1 MEKKPFHE
9 LVAEQLIRKLQEG
22 TAPWQVPW
30 KAGAAVSGLPL
41 NPVTGKRYRG
51 INAIHLL
58 AQSRGDQRWM
68 TYKQAV
74 AAGAQVRK
82 GERGTP
88 IQYWKFDELQDAGPQ
103 STSRDD
109 PLLAE
114 GKVKVRL
121 ERPQVFYATV
131 FNAEQIDGL
140 PEQAANQH
148 AAETWQPDARAQAIL
163 SGSGA
168 IINHAV
174 QDQAFYSPTR
184 DAIYMPAPEQ
194 FSSSGAYYAVA
205 LHELSHWTGHS
216 ERLARDLSHPFGSQ
230 EYAKEELRAEIAS
243 MLLGHELGTGHDPS
257 QHAAYVASWITVL
270 RDDPMEIFRAA
281 ADAEKILGYVLPF
294 ELKHQQEVDLVAK
307 MQAALDAGRELV
319 VANQGHLVTQEIFV
333 MLATAES
340 ASQGDSVWTVH
351 VGKFHVGDIRA
362 VDSIDAAIELHRT
375 LVNAAF
381 LSHVVPM
388 GSTPAAL
395 PSHDVMR
402 DYPEIASRYPE
413 LYVPEEVQTALS
425 PRPLTSIAGAQ
436 FHLAIQPGEAHVVVQ
451 TGDKET
457 VLEGNEQIQRF
468 VAANHLDVD
477 DHALLQSVMGI
488 ASRYGA
494 IPDEIRYPNR
504 FTLPA
509 TDLGIPL
516 IERLQ
521 NAGAMS
527 PQDAALA
534 SALERFKSGQSPSGE
549 DLNLAAC
556 FEEAFCLPMP
566 QGWSGSASM
575 EAPKPASTAW
585 MVNFGPQSRQEATAL
600 SFPDQ
605 VAANAL
611 MIRVKAIDAHSEP
624 TMHDRQLK
632 LDALLEDTIQ
642 QYPDDGETNS
652 MDTGFAGQPAI
663 DRLVADA
670 FRSADRRALEESA
683 MAAFGF
689 NLPDNWTGE
698 IVAIAVGPDGAE
710 AGEGPVDGYQL
721 FAGTTAIET
730 RWEFLK
736 QVATQEAAESLEHRL
751 KVVDLQRQESEQ
763 MRAILSA
770 RLEEDRLRRD
780 PTATDEM
787 RTAAKE
793 LRKTAEAKQMNA
805 GRSDPAAVPANWADM
820 SNEAVAMVYDA
831 LGRGLVA
838 PRPGER
844 ISLPGDAPRHLKE
857 AASRLERGEPAGV
870 PLQVAYKDRNEVKE
884 LGARWDR
891 VGRLWFV
898 PAWVDPAPFH
908 KWQVSAERRV
918 SDGEAVEQLA
928 GPGLPSKTSG
938 SREYLAVPYEERDA
952 ARAAGARWD
961 KAAKSWYVGTSADRM
976 ALQRWSL
983 ANAPAT
989 QEPAMDPR
997 EEFAEK
1003 MRELGL
1009 VVDGEH
1015 PLMDG
1020 KKHRVPVE
1028 GGKSG
1033 ARDGF
1038 YVVHGD
1044 GHPAGYIMNNLTGVE
1059 AKWKSKGYAL
1069 SDEQKAVLQ
1078 AETAA
1083 KLAKRQADQTASQE
1097 ATAQRVRHQLEG
1109 LVPVERATPYLEAK
1123 QIGVHAGAFTDSERL
1138 TTFIPVIDVQNK
1150 LWSMQYMQPD
1160 GTKRYAKDG
1169 RKEGCF
1175 HAIGGLAALAK
1186 APVLVIG
1193 EGYATAATLCEALGF
1208 ATVAA
1213 FDSGNL
1219 RDVAIALHAQ
1229 FPGKPVVIAGDDDRH
1244 LVMTHGRNAGRL
1256 KAEEAAA
1263 AVGGAVVFPVF
1274 APGEGRYPKE
1284 LDPVTPEITTAKA
1297 ETEAQRQALREMK
1310 RFTDWNDLAVNSS
1323 LGKGAVTRQLA
1334 AAIKGRLNAAPAQ
1347 QSRIRQQSQSAEL
1360 ELDEKQR
1367 HSRGTIRT

>member
-30 KAGAAVSGLPL
+30 KAGTAVSRLPL

-51 INAIHLL
+51 INALHLL
-58 AQSRGDQRWM
+58 AQSRADQRWM

-88 IQYWKFDELQDAGPQ
+88 IQYWKFDEQQEAGA
-103 STSRDD
+103 SSAMRDD
-109 PLLAE
+109 PLHAE
-114 GKVKVRL
+114 GKIRVRL

-140 PEQAANQH
+140 PEQAANQQ
-148 AAETWQPDARAQAIL
+148 ATQTWQPDARAQAIL

-168 IINHAV
+168 IINHAA

-184 DAIYMPAPEQ
+184 DAIYMPAPDQ
-194 FSSSGAYYAVA
+194 FSSAGDYYAVA

-216 ERLARDLSHPFGSQ
+216 ERLARDLRHPFGS
-230 EYAKEELRAEIAS
+230 EAYAKEELRAEIAS

-257 QHAAYVASWITVL
+257 QHAAYVASWIKVL

-294 ELKHQQEVDLVAK
+294 ELKHQQEVDQVAK
-307 MQAALDAGRELV
+307 MQSALDAGRELV

-340 ASQGDSVWTVH
+340 AGQGDSVWTIH
-351 VGKFHVGDIRA
+351 VGTFHVGDIRA
-362 VDSIDAAIELHRT
+362 VDSIDAAIEMHRT

-388 GSTPAAL
+388 GTTPAAL
-395 PSHDVMR
+395 PSHDVMQ
-402 DYPEIASRYPE
+402 DYAEIGSRYPE
-413 LYVPEEVQTALS
+413 LYMPEEVLTALS
-425 PRPLTSIAGAQ
+425 PRALTSITDAQ
-436 FHLAIQPGEAHVVVQ
+436 FHLAIEPGAARVVVQ
-451 TGDKET
+451 MGGKET

-468 VAANHLDVD
+468 VASQHLDVD
-477 DHALLQSVMGI
+477 DHALLQSVMAI
-488 ASRYGA
+488 ADRYGA
-494 IPDEIRYPNR
+494 IPDEIRYANR
-504 FTLPA
+504 FSLPA
-509 TDLGIPL
+509 AGLGVAL

-527 PQDAALA
+527 AQDAALA
-534 SALERFKSGQSPSGE
+534 NALERVKSGQSLSGE
-549 DLNLAAC
+549 DTILAAC
-556 FEEAFCLPMP
+556 FEEAFCIPMP
-566 QGWSGSASM
+566 QGWNGQVSM

-585 MVNFGPQSRQEATAL
+585 MVSFGYPGPEEGATL

-605 VAANAL
+605 GAANAL

-624 TMHDRQLK
+624 DLHDRQFK

-652 MDTGFAGQPAI
+652 MNTGFPGQPAI
-663 DRLVADA
+663 DRLVAAA
-670 FRSADRRALEESA
+670 FRSSDRRALEESA

-689 NLPDNWTGE
+689 NLPENWTGE
-698 IVAIAVGPDGAE
+698 VVAIAVGPDGAE
-710 AGEGPVDGYQL
+710 AGDGPADGYQL
-721 FAGTTAIET
+721 FAGTSAIET

-736 QVATQEAAESLEHRL
+736 QVATLEAAESLEHRL
-751 KVVDLQRQESEQ
+751 KVVDLQRQESEH

-770 RLEEDRLRRD
+770 RLEEERLRSD
-780 PTATDEM
+780 PTASDEM
-787 RTAAKE
+787 KTAAKE
-793 LRKTAEAKQMNA
+793 FRKAAEARQM
-805 GRSDPAAVPANWADM
+805 DPVRTEAAAVPASWLNM
-820 SNEAVAMVYDA
+820 SAEEVAMVYDS

-838 PRPGER
+838 PRAGER
-844 ISLPGDAPRHLKE
+844 ILLPSDAPRHLKE
-857 AASRLERGEPAGV
+857 AASRIERGEPAGV

-891 VGRLWFV
+891 AGRIWFV
-898 PAWVDPAPFH
+898 PAWIDPAPFQ
-908 KWQVSAERRV
+908 KWQVSPEPQ
-918 SDGEAVEQLA
+918 SLDGKKVEQLA
-928 GPGLPSKTSG
+928 TPAMPLKSSG

-961 KAAKSWYVGTSADRM
+961 KAAKSWYVGASSDRT

-983 ANAPAT
+983 ANTPAT

-1009 VVDGEH
+1009 VADGEH

-1028 GGKSG
+1028 GGKAG
-1033 ARDGF
+1033 AKDGF
-1038 YVVHGD
+1038 YVLYPD
-1044 GHPAGYIMNNLTGVE
+1044 GHPAGFIMNNLTGVDV
-1059 AKWKSKGYAL
+1059 KWKSKGYAL

-1078 AETAA
+1078 AEAAA
-1083 KLAKRQADQTASQE
+1083 KLAKRQADQTASHE

-1109 LVPVERATPYLEAK
+1109 LFPVDRPTPYLEAK

-1175 HAIGGLAALAK
+1175 HAVGGLAALAK

-1193 EGYATAATLCEALGF
+1193 EGYATAATMCEALGF

-1229 FPGKPVVIAGDDDRH
+1229 FPEKPVVIAGDDDRH

-1284 LDPVTPEITTAKA
+1284 LDPVTPEITAAKG

-1323 LGKGAVTRQLA
+1323 LGKAAVSRQLSA
-1334 AAIKGRLNAAPAQ
+1334 VIKGRLSAAQPQ
-1347 QSRIRQQSQSAEL
+1347 HSKTRQQSQSE
-1360 ELDEKQR
+1360 ELDLGDKKR